1 MSVRFA
7 EKKRILVI
15 GFAGF
20 TLLAAVS
27 SIIYFNVVTKAAHI
41 SSVYST
47 PIPRL
52 PGHHPPKADLA
63 SAADPL
69 FLEDG
74 KEDRADYVSRNS
86 VVTAST
92 SSPPS
97 EDNRNGD
104 VQFVAASLTPVDMSR
119 PGPTKAAEYFR
130 QDVNRSAKSDR
141 IIETLKSQP
150 AIAKTLV
157 DDATDDDVSGISAAL
172 FMVSP
177 SPVAASANEQKAKV
191 AEAKTSGWPS
201 SKASWAD
208 LIKLARVGSGDG
220 ERKKP
225 SIFGG
230 LTEDEF
236 RAREFSCMATAIYFE
251 ARGESVKGQTAVAQ
265 VIMTRV
271 RSDYYPNTICGV
283 VFQGQWNRNACQF
296 SFACDGRTD
305 TPGNKRQWE
314 TALNVAK
321 KVISGQVYL
330 KEIGGATHYHATYV
344 SPRWRKMMKR
354 VKRIGVH
361 IFYKADFVQ
370 PLVASADFKQL

>member
-15 GFAGF
+15 GFAGLS
-20 TLLAAVS
+20 LLAAAS
-27 SIIYFNVVTKAAHI
+27 SIIYFSIVTKDARF
-41 SSVYST
+41 SSGYST

-52 PGHHPPKADLA
+52 PGHQPPKANLA

-69 FLEDG
+69 FSEDG
-74 KEDRADYVSRNS
+74 KEDRADYVSRQS
-86 VVTAST
+86 LATAST
-92 SSPPS
+92 SATTSDS
-97 EDNRNGD
+97 KGGD
-104 VQFVAASLTPVDMSR
+104 IQFVAASLTPVDMSR
-119 PGPTKAAEYFR
+119 PGPTKAAGYFR
-130 QDVNRSAKSDR
+130 QDVNRSAKTDR
-141 IIETLKSQP
+141 LIETLKSQP
-150 AIAKTLV
+150 AIAKTLAN
-157 DDATDDDVSGISAAL
+157 DATNDVSGISAAL

-177 SPVAASANEQKAKV
+177 PPVTSSASEQKPKV
-191 AEAKTSGWPS
+191 AQAEASGWPS

-220 ERKKP
+220 ENKKP

-296 SFACDGRTD
+296 SFACDGRAD

-330 KEIGGATHYHATYV
+330 KEIGEATHYHATYV
-344 SPRWRKMMKR
+344 SPRWRKLMKR
-354 VKRIGVH
+354 VRRIGVH